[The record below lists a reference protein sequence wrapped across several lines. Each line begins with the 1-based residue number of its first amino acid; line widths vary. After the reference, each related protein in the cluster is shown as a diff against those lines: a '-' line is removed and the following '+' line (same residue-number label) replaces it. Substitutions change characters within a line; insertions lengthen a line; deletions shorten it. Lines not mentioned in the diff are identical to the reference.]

1 MTYGFIDPDPA
12 EGVFFCPR
20 CMCDQ
25 LFETDPGKEKDL
37 NKPLYCVVCMV
48 RIDVAYR
55 IEQIHPYPEVRIE
68 MQTLTM
74 AQREAGALKLMR
86 MRVAPPVDGPLPLQL
101 GSEDDLKR
109 QLDQLSRG
117 MR

>member
-37 NKPLYCVVCMV
+37 NKPLYCV
-48 RIDVAYR
+48 
-55 IEQIHPYPEVRIE
+55 
-68 MQTLTM
+68 
-74 AQREAGALKLMR
+74 GAAK
-86 MRVAPPVDGPLPLQL
+86 
-101 GSEDDLKR
+101 
-109 QLDQLSRG
+109 
-117 MR
+117 